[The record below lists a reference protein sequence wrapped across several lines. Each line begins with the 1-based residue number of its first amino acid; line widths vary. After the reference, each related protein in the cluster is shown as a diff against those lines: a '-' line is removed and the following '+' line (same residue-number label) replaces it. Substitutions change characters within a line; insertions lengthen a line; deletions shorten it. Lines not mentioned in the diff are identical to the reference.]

1 MPVTAQSLDALL
13 PQEYDNCFNEGQSG
27 TPLISY
33 NRYPSFTLYSSPP
46 AFADGIHTQVQE
58 DVGRLKRHWP
68 ADFIQEGGRTYELV
82 GVYGILLTYER
93 MHLVL
98 AQHLQLGR

>member
-1 MPVTAQSLDALL
+1 MKANREHLSFLTIGTRPLPYIRHLQPSLMV
-13 PQEYDNCFNEGQSG
+13 S
-27 TPLISY
+27 
-33 NRYPSFTLYSSPP
+33 
-46 AFADGIHTQVQE
+46 TQVQE

-68 ADFIQEGGRTYELV
+68 ADFIQVGGRTYELV